1 MLTTFCYRYSL
12 IPFVFSPLPPNL
24 TQIPKG
30 MDPVLGH
37 STTEKALG
45 KHPVHV
51 RATEN
56 EDADPRLCELLHFN
70 PTIFPGKKSHPFHQ
84 LLPRK
89 CRHFR
94 PPGLTQK
101 RRKPSPWEHPTV
113 RKPSTY
119 QKRIRKILA
128 TRSTR
133 HT

>member
-1 MLTTFCYRYSL
+1 MLTTFCYWYSL

-37 STTEKALG
+37 SSTEKALG

-70 PTIFPGKKSHPFHQ
+70 PTIFPRKKSHPFHQ

-89 CRHFR
+89 CKHFR
-94 PPGLTQK
+94 PP
-101 RRKPSPWEHPTV
+101 HP
-113 RKPSTY
+113 RPHPEKEKAISLGAPHS
-119 QKRIRKILA
+119 KKALNLPEED
-128 TRSTR
+128 S
-133 HT
+133 